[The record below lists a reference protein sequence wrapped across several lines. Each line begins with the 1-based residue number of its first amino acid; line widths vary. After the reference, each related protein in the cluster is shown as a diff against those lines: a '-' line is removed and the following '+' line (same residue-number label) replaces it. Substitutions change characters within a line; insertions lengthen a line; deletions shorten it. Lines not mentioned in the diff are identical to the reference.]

1 MENKKDYRKDTFE
14 MLESARQW
22 FDRMEH
28 DAENDHSTH
37 YGAFFVTS
45 VDDIRIDIETMI
57 DDYKAV
63 EKTLD
68 RVLARVYQVRQ
79 MLEADCFYG
88 LREAKTYW
96 QDIINIEVNLTVAKF
111 NFCFDKTYNPAYAE

>member
-1 MENKKDYRKDTFE
+1 METKKDYRKDTFE
-14 MLESARQW
+14 SLESARQW

-28 DAENDHSTH
+28 DVKNDHSTH
-37 YGAFFVTS
+37 YGDFFVTS

-96 QDIINIEVNLTVAKF
+96 QDIINIEVCLTVAKF
-111 NFCFDKTYNPAYAE
+111 NYCFDKTYNPAYAE